1 MEKEIRN
8 IVFYKFD
15 SEDGEKWQVCFFYK
29 DGSVYNTDY
38 ETGRDLTIEFMDNN
52 GIEEL
57 EDIIDKKYVYRVNG
71 KEFSRMFQEFRTND
85 DPYNKNVQTKDLVKV
100 EEEKT
105 EEQEEKKTIFTTIF
119 TAIASTKLVSWISKK
134 ITGIKE
140 FFGKRKEISSKA
152 QEARE
157 KILSKLKKENPE
169 AEIEE
174 ENIEENTV
182 NKKKENFFK
191 RTFNKTWKKVAAIA
205 TALAMLIIPVSSCA
219 KGNDKQNDPAPTKI
233 EEVKARDFDAIINSS
248 KSVVQKQF
256 MNSVSN
262 TLDSYNKD
270 FARSYLETES
280 DVKAALSWDEVVS
293 LGLVYNDFSKEQLIS
308 IFNGSELD
316 QQKLQDA
323 YKTGTLQLFGA
334 HVIETREH
342 PVQMEGLIQS
352 EQGRAFYEKYHEMF
366 LACKEATGQDQIDKV
381 NAFYQELYKDF
392 PINFEQREVG
402 IAHSDPRDTI
412 SAYKFSI
419 IPMVS
424 ASEIL
429 FQNLDI
435 DNTLADKAI
444 DYLDDLG
451 VCNRANDIIE
461 KATIV
466 NLGANSNNEYASYE
480 ELKQAKIEELEAQ
493 AAYVRDDAHRDIS
506 QYKSFK
512 EKVNVAFDYEEGK
525 FSGTIVY
532 SDNTS
537 YSYQDTKVTRTSDR
551 EKAID
556 AVGIEKVKKA
566 ESAADASVK
575 KENETARKEAQ
586 AAAEKE
592 REHQQAQADSKK
604 QEYEDKIR
612 QDEKDLQD
620 KIDEA
625 NKNQNSGGKVN
636 ESDFGDHDVDFDNNH
651 SDKDGNLDD
660 SVKDITTDPSGDKT
674 DEPLPDPNSDYE
686 SSNASTNETSQNI
699 YEYEEPYTQMSKE
712 EIAEAIVEQ
721 MATPSEDISAKVYT
735 YHV

>member
-15 SEDGEKWQVCFFYK
+15 SEDGRKWQVCFFYK

-38 ETGRDLTIEFMDNN
+38 ETGKDLTTEFINN
-52 GIEEL
+52 KGIENL
-57 EDIIDKKYVYRVNG
+57 KDIIDKKYVYRVNG
-71 KEFSRMFQEFRTND
+71 EDFEEMFQEFRTND
-85 DPYNKNVQTKDLVKV
+85 DPFNQEVETKALVKV
-100 EEEKT
+100 EEEK
-105 EEQEEKKTIFTTIF
+105 ENEEKKTIFATLLA
-119 TAIASTKLVSWISKK
+119 AIASTKLVSWISNK
-134 ITGIKE
+134 IASIKE
-140 FFGKRKEISSKA
+140 FFEKRKELGLKA
-152 QEARE
+152 QDARE
-157 KILSKLKKENPE
+157 KFLSKLKKDDS
-169 AEIEE
+169 EE
-174 ENIEENTV
+174 ELEEEKTE
-182 NKKKENFFK
+182 KKEKGNFFK
-191 RTFNKTWKKVAAIA
+191 RTFNKTWKRVAALA
-205 TALAMLIIPVSSCA
+205 TALAMFIIPVSSCA
-219 KGNDKQNDPAPTKI
+219 KGNEKQNDPAPTKI
-233 EEVKARDFDAIINSS
+233 EEVNAKDFDAIINGS
-248 KSVVQKQF
+248 KSIVQKQF
-256 MNSVSN
+256 MNNVSN
-262 TLDSYNKD
+262 TLDSYNND
-270 FARSYLETES
+270 FARSYLEAGS

-308 IFNGSELD
+308 IFNGAELD

-323 YKTGTLQLFGA
+323 YKTATLQLFGA
-334 HVIETREH
+334 HVIETREY
-342 PVQMEGLIQS
+342 PVQMDGLIQS
-352 EQGRAFYEKYHEMF
+352 EQGKAFYEKYHEMF
-366 LACKEATGQDQIDKV
+366 LACKEATGQDQINKV

-392 PINFEQREVG
+392 PINFEQRELG
-402 IAHSDPRDTI
+402 IAHSNPRDTI

-451 VCNRANDIIE
+451 ACNRANDIIE

-466 NLGANSNNEYASYE
+466 NLGATGNGEYANYE
-480 ELKQAKIEELEAQ
+480 ELKQAKIEELKDQ

-512 EKVNVAFDYEEGK
+512 EKVNVAFDYTDEQ
-525 FSGTIVY
+525 FNGTIIY
-532 SDNTS
+532 SDNSSYTYKNTTTS
-537 YSYQDTKVTRTSDR
+537 TTTDR
-551 EKAID
+551 NKAID
-556 AVGIEKVKKA
+556 AVGLEKVQKA

-586 AAAEKE
+586 AASEKE
-592 REHQQAQADSKK
+592 REYQQAQADSKK

-625 NKNQNSGGKVN
+625 NKKQKSDDKVN
-636 ESDFGDHDVDFDNNH
+636 ESDFGDHDVDFDNDH

-660 SVKDITTDPSGDKT
+660 SVKDITTDSSGDKT

-686 SSNASTNETSQNI
+686 SYEIGTNEASQNI
-699 YEYEEPYTQMSKE
+699 YEYEVPYNAMSNE
-712 EIAEAIVEQ
+712 EIANAIVEQ
-721 MATPSEDISAKVYT
+721 MATPKEDTSAKVYT

>member
-15 SEDGEKWQVCFFYK
+15 SEDGRKWQVCFFYK

-38 ETGRDLTIEFMDNN
+38 ETGRDLAMKFMEDKNIED
-52 GIEEL
+52 L
-57 EDIIDKKYVYRVNG
+57 KQIIDKKYIYRVTG

-85 DPYNKNVQTKDLVKV
+85 DPYKKNVQTKALVKV
-100 EEEKT
+100 EEEEL
-105 EEQEEKKTIFTTIF
+105 EEPEEKKTIFATIF
-119 TAIASTKLVSWISKK
+119 AAIASTKLVSWISKK
-134 ITGIKE
+134 IAGIKE
-140 FFGKRKEISSKA
+140 FFEKRKEISSKA
-152 QEARE
+152 QEARD

-169 AEIEE
+169 E
-174 ENIEENTV
+174 ENIEENKV

-191 RTFNKTWKKVAAIA
+191 RTFNKTWKKVAALA
-205 TALAMLIIPVSSCA
+205 TALAMLIIPISSCA
-219 KGNDKQNDPAPTKI
+219 KENDKQNDPAPTKI

-248 KSVVQKQF
+248 RSVVQKQF
-256 MNSVSN
+256 MNSVSS
-262 TLDSYNKD
+262 TLDSYNED
-270 FARSYLETES
+270 FARSYLEAGS

-308 IFNGSELD
+308 IFNGAELD

-323 YKTGTLQLFGA
+323 YKTATLQLFGA
-334 HVIETREH
+334 HVIETREY
-342 PVQMEGLIQS
+342 PVQMDGLIQS
-352 EQGRAFYEKYHEMF
+352 EQGKAFYEKYHEMF
-366 LACKEATGQDQIDKV
+366 LACKEATGQDQINKV

-466 NLGANSNNEYASYE
+466 NLGANSNNEYANYE

-506 QYKSFK
+506 QYNSFK
-512 EKVNVAFDYEEGK
+512 EKVNVAFDYEKGK
-525 FSGTIVY
+525 FNGTIVY

-604 QEYEDKIR
+604 QEYEDKIK

-636 ESDFGDHDVDFDNNH
+636 ESDFGDHDVDFDNDY

-660 SVKDITTDPSGDKT
+660 SVKDITTNPSGDKT

-686 SSNASTNETSQNI
+686 SSNAGAGTNETSQNI
-699 YEYEEPYTQMSKE
+699 YEYEEPYTQMTKE

-721 MATPSEDISAKVYT
+721 MATPKENTSAKVYT

>member
-15 SEDGEKWQVCFFYK
+15 SEDGRKWQVCFFYK

-57 EDIIDKKYVYRVNG
+57 EEIIDKKYVYRVNG
-71 KEFSRMFQEFRTND
+71 KEFSKMFQEFRTND
-85 DPYNKNVQTKDLVKV
+85 DPYNKNVETKALVKA

-105 EEQEEKKTIFTTIF
+105 EEPEEKKPIFATIFA
-119 TAIASTKLVSWISKK
+119 AIASTKLVSWISKK
-134 ITGIKE
+134 IAGIKE
-140 FFGKRKEISSKA
+140 FFEKRKEISSKA
-152 QEARE
+152 QEARD

-169 AEIEE
+169 E
-174 ENIEENTV
+174 ENIEENKV

-191 RTFNKTWKKVAAIA
+191 RTFNKTWKKVAALA
-205 TALAMLIIPVSSCA
+205 TALAMLIIPISSCA
-219 KGNDKQNDPAPTKI
+219 KENDKQNDPAPTKI

-262 TLDSYNKD
+262 TLDSYNED
-270 FARSYLETES
+270 FARSYLEAGS

-308 IFNGSELD
+308 IFNGAELD

-323 YKTGTLQLFGA
+323 YKTATLQLFGA
-334 HVIETREH
+334 HVIETREY
-342 PVQMEGLIQS
+342 PVQMDGLIQS
-352 EQGRAFYEKYHEMF
+352 EQGKAFYEKYHEMF
-366 LACKEATGQDQIDKV
+366 LACKEATGQDQINKV

-466 NLGANSNNEYASYE
+466 NLGANSNSEYANYE

-506 QYKSFK
+506 QYNSFK

-525 FSGTIVY
+525 FNGTIVY

-604 QEYEDKIR
+604 QEYEDKIK

-636 ESDFGDHDVDFDNNH
+636 ESDFGDHDVDFDNDY

-660 SVKDITTDPSGDKT
+660 SVKDITTNPSGDKT

-686 SSNASTNETSQNI
+686 SSNTSVGTNETSQNI
-699 YEYEEPYTQMSKE
+699 YEYEEPYTQMTKE

-721 MATPSEDISAKVYT
+721 MATPKENTSAKVYT

>member
-15 SEDGEKWQVCFFYK
+15 SEDGRKWQVCFFYK

-57 EDIIDKKYVYRVNG
+57 EEIIDKKYVYRVNG
-71 KEFSRMFQEFRTND
+71 KEFSKMFQEFRTND
-85 DPYNKNVQTKDLVKV
+85 DPYNKNVETKALVKA

-105 EEQEEKKTIFTTIF
+105 EEPEEKKTIFATIF
-119 TAIASTKLVSWISKK
+119 SAIASTKLVAWLAEKV
-134 ITGIKE
+134 TNIKE
-140 FFGKRKEISSKA
+140 FFAKRKETNSKA
-152 QEARE
+152 QEARD

-169 AEIEE
+169 E
-174 ENIEENTV
+174 ENVEETIEK
-182 NKKKENFFK
+182 KKKENFFK
-191 RTFNKTWKKVAAIA
+191 RTFNKTWKKVAALA
-205 TALAMLIIPVSSCA
+205 TALAMLIIPISSCA
-219 KGNDKQNDPAPTKI
+219 KENDKQNDPAPTKI

-256 MNSVSN
+256 MNSVSS
-262 TLDSYNKD
+262 TLDSYNED
-270 FARSYLETES
+270 FARSYLEAGS

-308 IFNGSELD
+308 IFNGAELD

-323 YKTGTLQLFGA
+323 YKTATLQLFGA
-334 HVIETREH
+334 HVIETREY
-342 PVQMEGLIQS
+342 PVQMDGLIQS
-352 EQGRAFYEKYHEMF
+352 EQGKAFYEKYHEMF
-366 LACKEATGQDQIDKV
+366 LACKEATGQDQINKV

-466 NLGANSNNEYASYE
+466 NLGANSNSEYANYE

-506 QYKSFK
+506 QYNSFK

-525 FSGTIVY
+525 FNGTIVY

-636 ESDFGDHDVDFDNNH
+636 ESDFGDHDVDFDNDH

-686 SSNASTNETSQNI
+686 SSNTSVGTNETSQNI

-721 MATPSEDISAKVYT
+721 MATPSEDTSAKVYT

>member
-8 IVFYKFD
+8 IVFYRFD
-15 SEDGEKWQVCFFYK
+15 SEDGRKWQVCFFYK

-57 EDIIDKKYVYRVNG
+57 EEILNKKYVYRVNG
-71 KEFSRMFQEFRTND
+71 EEFSEMFQEFRAND
-85 DPYNKNVQTKDLVKV
+85 DPYKKNVQTKALVKA
-100 EEEKT
+100 EEKKKK
-105 EEQEEKKTIFTTIF
+105 QSEEKKTIF
-119 TAIASTKLVSWISKK
+119 ANVLALIAGTKLVTWLTKK
-134 ITGIKE
+134 IAIAKE
-140 FFGKRKEISSKA
+140 FFAKRKENNAKAKAKA
-152 QEARE
+152 QEARN
-157 KILSKLKKENPE
+157 KILNKLRRKNN
-169 AEIEE
+169 EE
-174 ENIEENTV
+174 ELIEENT
-182 NKKKENFFK
+182 NTKAKGNFFK
-191 RTFNKTWKKVAAIA
+191 KAFNKTWKKVAAIA
-205 TALAMLIIPVSSCA
+205 TALAMLIIPISSCA

-233 EEVKARDFDAIINSS
+233 EEVKAREFDAIINGS
-248 KSVVQKQF
+248 KSVTQKQF

-262 TLDSYNKD
+262 TLDSYNND
-270 FARSYLETES
+270 FARSYLEAGS

-308 IFNGSELD
+308 IFNGAELD

-342 PVQMEGLIQS
+342 PVQIEGLIQS

-366 LACKEATGQDQIDKV
+366 LACKEATGQDQINKV

-429 FQNLDI
+429 FQNLEI
-435 DNTLADKAI
+435 DYTLADKAI

-466 NLGANSNNEYASYE
+466 NLGANSNSEYADYE
-480 ELKQAKIEELEAQ
+480 ELKQSKIEELESQ

-512 EKVNVAFDYEEGK
+512 EKVNVAFDYAEGK
-525 FSGTIVY
+525 FNGTIVY
-532 SDNTS
+532 SDNSS
-537 YSYQDTKVTRTSDR
+537 YSYQDTTVTRTSDR

-556 AVGIEKVKKA
+556 IVGIERVTKA
-566 ESAADASVK
+566 ENAADASVK
-575 KENETARKEAQ
+575 KANESARKEAES
-586 AAAEKE
+586 ASEKE
-592 REHQQAQADSKK
+592 RARQQAEADSKK

-625 NKNQNSGGKVN
+625 NKNQNSAGKVN
-636 ESDFGDHDVDFDNNH
+636 ESDFGDHDVDFDNDH

-686 SSNASTNETSQNI
+686 SSNAGTKETSQNI
-699 YEYEEPYTQMSKE
+699 YEYEEPYTQMTKE

-721 MATPSEDISAKVYT
+721 MATPREDTSAKVYT

>member
-15 SEDGEKWQVCFFYK
+15 SEDGRKWQVCFFYK

-57 EDIIDKKYVYRVNG
+57 EEIIDKKYVYRVNG
-71 KEFSRMFQEFRTND
+71 KEFSKMFQEFRTND
-85 DPYNKNVQTKDLVKV
+85 DPYNKNVETKALVKV

-105 EEQEEKKTIFTTIF
+105 EEPEEKKTIFATIF
-119 TAIASTKLVSWISKK
+119 AAIASTKLVAWLAEKV
-134 ITGIKE
+134 TNIKE
-140 FFGKRKEISSKA
+140 FFAKRKEINSKA
-152 QEARE
+152 QEARN

-169 AEIEE
+169 E
-174 ENIEENTV
+174 ENVEETTEK
-182 NKKKENFFK
+182 KKKENFFK
-191 RTFNKTWKKVAAIA
+191 RTFNKTWKKVAALA
-205 TALAMLIIPVSSCA
+205 TALAMLIIPISSCA
-219 KGNDKQNDPAPTKI
+219 KENDKQNDPAPTKI

-262 TLDSYNKD
+262 TLDSYNED
-270 FARSYLETES
+270 FARSYLEAGS

-308 IFNGSELD
+308 IFNGAELD

-323 YKTGTLQLFGA
+323 YKTATLQLFGA
-334 HVIETREH
+334 HVIETREY
-342 PVQMEGLIQS
+342 PVQMDGLIQS
-352 EQGRAFYEKYHEMF
+352 EQGKAFYEKYHEMF
-366 LACKEATGQDQIDKV
+366 LACKEATGQDQINKV

-402 IAHSDPRDTI
+402 IAHADPRDTI

-466 NLGANSNNEYASYE
+466 NLGANSNSEYANYE

-506 QYKSFK
+506 QYNSFK

-525 FSGTIVY
+525 FNGTIVY

-537 YSYQDTKVTRTSDR
+537 YSYQDTKVIRTSDR

-556 AVGIEKVKKA
+556 AVGLEKVKKA

-604 QEYEDKIR
+604 QEYEDKIK

-636 ESDFGDHDVDFDNNH
+636 ESDFGDHDVDFDNDH

-686 SSNASTNETSQNI
+686 SSNAGTGTNETSQNI
-699 YEYEEPYTQMSKE
+699 YEYEEPYTQMTKE

-721 MATPSEDISAKVYT
+721 MATPSEDTSAKVYT

>member
-1 MEKEIRN
+1 MKKEIIN
-8 IVFYKFD
+8 FAFNKID
-15 SEDGEKWQVCFFYK
+15 SEDGEKWQVCIYYK
-29 DGSVYNTDY
+29 DGSVSKCNTDY
-38 ETGRDLTIEFMDNN
+38 EAGIDLVKKLMENN
-52 GIEEL
+52 GIEDPE
-57 EDIIDKKYVYRVNG
+57 EIIA
-71 KEFSRMFQEFRTND
+71 E
-85 DPYNKNVQTKDLVKV
+85 KV
-100 EEEKT
+100 EEPK
-105 EEQEEKKTIFTTIF
+105 EKKKIFATILA
-119 TAIASTKLVSWISKK
+119 AIAGTKLVTWLAEKVAS
-134 ITGIKE
+134 IKE
-140 FFGKRKEISSKA
+140 FFAKRKEISAKA
-152 QEARE
+152 KEARD

-169 AEIEE
+169 EELEE
-174 ENIEENTV
+174 ENIEENTIDNPEV
-182 NKKKENFFK
+182 ELEEENIEENTEENTINKKKENFFK
-191 RTFNKTWKKVAAIA
+191 RTFNKTWKRVAALA
-205 TALAMLIIPVSSCA
+205 TALALLIIPISSCA
-219 KGNDKQNDPAPTKI
+219 KGNNKQNDPSPTKI

-248 KSVVQKQF
+248 KSVTQKQF

-262 TLDSYNKD
+262 ALNSYNKD
-270 FARSYLETES
+270 FARSYLEAGS
-280 DVKAALSWDEVVS
+280 DIKAALSWDEVVS

-308 IFNGSELD
+308 IFNGTELD

-323 YKTGTLQLFGA
+323 YKTATLQLFGA
-334 HVIETREH
+334 HVIETRDY
-342 PVQMEGLIQS
+342 PVQMDGLIQS
-352 EQGRAFYEKYHEMF
+352 EQGKAFYEKYHEMF
-366 LACKEATGQDQIDKV
+366 LACKEATGQDQINKV

-419 IPMVS
+419 IPMIS

-466 NLGANSNNEYASYE
+466 NLGANSNSEYADYE

-506 QYKSFK
+506 QYNSFK
-512 EKVNVAFDYEEGK
+512 EKVNVAFDYDGEK
-525 FSGTIVY
+525 FNGTIVY

-556 AVGIEKVKKA
+556 LVGIEKVKKA

-612 QDEKDLQD
+612 QDNKDLQD
-620 KIDEA
+620 KIDKA
-625 NKNQNSGGKVN
+625 NKDQSSGGKVN
-636 ESDFGDHDVDFDNNH
+636 ESDFGDHDVDFDKDH
-651 SDKDGNLDD
+651 SDKDGNLND

-674 DEPLPDPNSDYE
+674 GEPLPDPNSDYR
-686 SSNASTNETSQNI
+686 SSNAGTNETSQNI
-699 YEYEEPYTQMSKE
+699 YEYEEPYTQMTKE

-721 MATPSEDISAKVYT
+721 MATPSEDTSVKVYT

>member
-8 IVFYKFD
+8 IVFYRFD
-15 SEDGEKWQVCFFYK
+15 SEDGRKWQVCFFYK

-57 EDIIDKKYVYRVNG
+57 EEILNKKYVYRVNG
-71 KEFSRMFQEFRTND
+71 EEFSEMFQEFRAND
-85 DPYNKNVQTKDLVKV
+85 DPYKKNVQTKALVKA
-100 EEEKT
+100 EEKKKK
-105 EEQEEKKTIFTTIF
+105 QSEEKKTIFTNVF
-119 TAIASTKLVSWISKK
+119 AAIASTKLVSWISKK

-157 KILSKLKKENPE
+157 KFLSKLKKEEP
-169 AEIEE
+169 EE
-174 ENIEENTV
+174 ENVEEITEK
-182 NKKKENFFK
+182 KKKESFFK

-262 TLDSYNKD
+262 TLDGYNKD
-270 FARSYLETES
+270 FARSYLETGS

-366 LACKEATGQDQIDKV
+366 LACKEATGQDQINKV

-429 FQNLDI
+429 FQNLEI
-435 DNTLADKAI
+435 DYTLADKAI

-466 NLGANSNNEYASYE
+466 NLGANSNSEYADYE
-480 ELKQAKIEELEAQ
+480 ELKQSKIEELESQ

-512 EKVNVAFDYEEGK
+512 EKVNVAFDYAEGK
-525 FSGTIVY
+525 FNGTIVY
-532 SDNTS
+532 SDNSS
-537 YSYQDTKVTRTSDR
+537 YSYQDTTVTRTSDR

-556 AVGIEKVKKA
+556 IVGIERVTKA
-566 ESAADASVK
+566 ENAADASVK
-575 KENETARKEAQ
+575 KANESARKEAES
-586 AAAEKE
+586 ASEKE
-592 REHQQAQADSKK
+592 RARQQAEADSKK

-625 NKNQNSGGKVN
+625 NKNQNSAGKVN
-636 ESDFGDHDVDFDNNH
+636 ESDFGDHDVDFDNDH

-721 MATPSEDISAKVYT
+721 MATPREDTSAKVYT